1 MILEETKNIS
11 GVFKFLVIKFS
22 VGLIVAQGLVAQF
35 LTITGSSPYVD
46 DDHLSAKEKTIRG
59 YSTWH
64 TYSIYV
70 YVRMYVLYVHVHVL

>member
-11 GVFKFLVIKFS
+11 GVFKFLVIKIS

-35 LTITGSSPYVD
+35 LIITGSSPYVE
-46 DDHLSAKEKTIRG
+46 DDHLSAEEKTIRG

-64 TYSIYV
+64 TYSIYE
-70 YVRMYVLYVHVHVL
+70 YVCM